1 MINSKSYIPLLFLV
15 FFSFGFVNTEEK
27 ENSDKKEK
35 PVKKAVVLYGE
46 KTLFDSFDNL
56 PDEKI
61 QEYYDSLSKVP
72 NTSDKVLR
80 QIKTFLSVKTMT
92 KMELTFFM
100 DSLFEAGDG
109 NYALIN
115 QINLYLLNHDFDL
128 PKEFDYARKSQEYP
142 ANNFY
147 DSWNTTKPHP
157 YSVELWKNDS
167 TNNRLLLSSKELGV
181 YHSPTDKI
189 VVTSSYG
196 HRWNRSHRGID
207 LDLQVWD
214 PVHSAFKGKVRYAG
228 FYGGYGRVVV
238 VRHYNG
244 LETLYAHLHRYKV
257 KIGDEVEAGDVVG
270 LGGSSGQSTGSHLH
284 FECRF
289 KGVAFD
295 PAQIIDFKE
304 EKLIDEQVTIA
315 KTKWGYAAIPDGVEY
330 YTVKKGDYLYGI
342 AEKYGT
348 TCVKL
353 CEANHI
359 SRNSTLQVGQK
370 LRIL

>member
-1 MINSKSYIPLLFLV
+1 MQNRIYFLLTIVMGLACI
-15 FFSFGFVNTEEK
+15 SFIVPSEK
-27 ENSDKKEK
+27 GESDKKSK

-46 KTLFDSFDNL
+46 KTLFDTFENL
-56 PDEKI
+56 SDEKI
-61 QEYYDSLSKVP
+61 QEYYDSLSKKPDV
-72 NTSDKVLR
+72 SVKVLG
-80 QIKTFLSVKTMT
+80 QIRTFLSVKTMT
-92 KMELTFFM
+92 KMELAFFM
-100 DSLFEAGDG
+100 DSLFEAGDE

-115 QINLYLLNHDFDL
+115 QINLFLNSHDFNT
-128 PKEFDYARKSQEYP
+128 PSEFAYTKKSMDYP
-142 ANNFY
+142 ADNFY
-147 DSWNTTKPHP
+147 GTWDISKPHP
-157 YSVELWKNDS
+157 YPTSLWKNDS
-167 TNNRLLLSSKELGV
+167 NTRLLLSSKKLGE
-181 YHSPTDKI
+181 YHSPTKKI
-189 VVTSSYG
+189 VITSRYG

-214 PVHSAFKGKVRYAG
+214 PVHAAFKGKVRYVG
-228 FYGGYGRVVV
+228 FFGGYGRVVV

-257 KIGDEVEAGDVVG
+257 KVGDEVEPGDVVG

-295 PAQIIDFKE
+295 PAQIIDFRE
-304 EKLIDEQVTIA
+304 EKLIHKQVTIQ

-330 YTVKKGDYLYGI
+330 YTVQKGDYLYGI

-348 TCVKL
+348 TCRKL
-353 CEANHI
+353 CEVNHI

>member
-1 MINSKSYIPLLFLV
+1 MTNLKSLFPLLILL
-15 FFSFGFVNTEEK
+15 FFAFGFIDPEEK
-27 ENSDKKEK
+27 EETEGKEK

-46 KTLFDSFDNL
+46 KTLFDSFENL
-56 PDEKI
+56 SDEKI
-61 QEYYDSLSKVP
+61 QEYYDSLSKCFDP
-72 NTSDKVLR
+72 SDKILS

-92 KMELTFFM
+92 KMELAFFM
-100 DSLFEAGDG
+100 DSLFEAGDE

-115 QINLYLLNHDFDL
+115 QINLYLTNHDFDM
-128 PKEFDYARKSQEYP
+128 PREFDYTRKAYDYP
-142 ANNFY
+142 ADNFY
-147 DSWNTTKPHP
+147 GVWNITKPHP
-157 YSVELWKNDS
+157 YSIKLWENDS
-167 TNNRLLLSSKELGV
+167 NNRLLLSSKKLGE

-189 VVTSSYG
+189 VITSTYG

-257 KIGDEVEAGDVVG
+257 AIGDEVEAGDVVG

-295 PAQIIDFKE
+295 PATIIDFKN
-304 EKLIDEQVTIA
+304 EKLIDKRITIT

-353 CEANHI
+353 CAANHI
-359 SRNSTLQVGQK
+359 NRNSTLQVGQK

>member
-1 MINSKSYIPLLFLV
+1 MIQLENISKSYPDGTLFSNVNISLQRGVRAGLVGQNGSGKTTLLKMMLGKESTDSGNIKKEKNITIGYLEQEIIAGSGKSILEEVLTSIPEAIE
-15 FFSFGFVNTEEK
+15 TEEK
-27 ENSDKKEK
+27 IN
-35 PVKKAVVLYGE
+35 
-46 KTLFDSFDNL
+46 
-56 PDEKI
+56 
-61 QEYYDSLSKVP
+61 SLSK
-72 NTSDKVLR
+72 K
-80 QIKTFLSVKTMT
+80 I
-92 KMELTFFM
+92 
-100 DSLFEAGDG
+100 
-109 NYALIN
+109 
-115 QINLYLLNHDFDL
+115 
-128 PKEFDYARKSQEYP
+128 
-142 ANNFY
+142 
-147 DSWNTTKPHP
+147 
-157 YSVELWKNDS
+157 KNDP
-167 TNNRLLLSSKELGV
+167 NNMILVKKLGE

-189 VVTSSYG
+189 VITSTYG

-257 KIGDEVEAGDVVG
+257 AIGDEVEAGDVVG

-295 PAQIIDFKE
+295 PATIIDFKN
-304 EKLIDEQVTIA
+304 EKLIDKRITIT

-353 CEANHI
+353 CAANHI
-359 SRNSTLQVGQK
+359 NRNSTLQVGQK